1 MSWPVPSRLPWIIYL
16 LLNCVLQCP
25 SVFGVNRV
33 ERAAEPTVYVLP
45 IRDDIMPPLVY
56 VVRRGVKAAIE
67 NHADLLV
74 LDMDTNG
81 GRLDT
86 TEDIINILNEFKGQT
101 VTYVDHKAFSAGSFI
116 AVATQKI
123 YMAPGS
129 VIGAAAPMIM
139 GQGTGPVEVPATY
152 EAKMTSAVAALVRAN
167 AEKNG
172 YNVDVVEAMIDKN
185 KELKVDDTV
194 LNEKGQILT
203 LTNTQAEKKYGHPP
217 KPLLS
222 SGTFPSLDALLNNL
236 GYGGARRVDIH
247 PTGVEKLGAW
257 LNALSPLLLLVGII
271 GIYIEFKTPGVALP
285 GIIGVVAFLLYF
297 LGGYVAGLSGMEWIA
312 VFVLGLLLLGLELI
326 VFPGTAVLG
335 LSGAVLMLTA
345 IVMAMVDVYP
355 STPGVPFSF
364 ELRFPTGLM
373 VKNLSITVVGAVL
386 AMWALSYILPKTN
399 LYSTLVSHSVSG
411 ENSVALEQKEQK
423 QRLGETGVAI
433 SVLRPGGK
441 AQFGNDILDV
451 ISQGDMISKGARVRI
466 IGYSGSEAIVEALS

>member
-1 MSWPVPSRLPWIIYL
+1 
-16 LLNCVLQCP
+16 
-25 SVFGVNRV
+25 
-33 ERAAEPTVYVLP
+33 
-45 IRDDIMPPLVY
+45 MPPLVY

>member
-1 MSWPVPSRLPWIIYL
+1 MCS
-16 LLNCVLQCP
+16 
-25 SVFGVNRV
+25 SVFGVNRA
-33 ERAAEPTVYVLP
+33 ERATEPTVYVLP

-67 NHADLLV
+67 NHAGLLV

-139 GQGTGPVEVPATY
+139 VPGTGPVEMPSTY

-203 LTNTQAEKKYGHPP
+203 LTNTQAEKKYGQPP

-222 SGTFPSLDALLNNL
+222 SGTFPSLDALLDHL

-247 PTGVEKLGAW
+247 STGAEKLGAW
-257 LNALSPLLLLVGII
+257 LNALSPLLLLIGII

-373 VKNLSITVVGAVL
+373 AKNLSITVVGAVL
-386 AMWALSYILPKTN
+386 AIWALSYILPKTN
-399 LYSTLVSHSVSG
+399 IYSTLVSHSVSG

-423 QRLGETGVAI
+423 QRMGETGVAI

-451 ISQGDMISKGARVRI
+451 ISQGDMIAKDTRVRI
-466 IGYSGSEAIVEALS
+466 IGYSGSEAIVETLG